1 MTVFS
6 AEALQSFVS
15 AYPGCAT
22 KLGHSLLNH
31 PLLEPDRLA
40 LLGERLPADQVE
52 YNLGN
57 IDVSQPDPAAT
68 PANGLT
74 VAETL
79 ANIDRAGSWV
89 ALRNIETDPDYR
101 GLMMDCLSPILPLA
115 ENRTGRAYRPEG
127 FIFASSPGA
136 VTPFHFDPEH
146 NILLQVRG
154 QKTLHLFPADDPAIV
169 SARQH
174 EAYHAGGHCNLAYD
188 PAMETKATAW
198 PLLPGDALYV
208 PVKAPHWVQNGD
220 QVSISLS
227 ITWRSEESDRQR
239 RIYRLNRLMRRG
251 GLNPPPLRVSDPR
264 IPAKDFTAR
273 VLDRLGML

>member
-6 AEALQSFVS
+6 ENSLDTLAT
-15 AYPGCAT
+15 AYPSHAI
-22 KLGHSLLNH
+22 KIGHSLLNH
-31 PLLEPDRLA
+31 PLLETERLA
-40 LLGERLPADQVE
+40 QLGEKLPAGQVE
-52 YNLGN
+52 YNLGD
-57 IDVSQPDPAAT
+57 IDVSQPDPSAT

-101 GLMMDCLSPILPLA
+101 DLMMDCLSQIVPLA
-115 ENRTGRAYRPEG
+115 EKRTGTAYRPEG

-136 VTPFHFDPEH
+136 ITPFHFDPEH

-154 QKTLHLFPADDPAIV
+154 RKTMHLFPADDEHIV

-188 PAMETKATAW
+188 PSMEARATAW
-198 PLLPGDALYV
+198 QLSPGDALYV
-208 PVKAPHWVQNGD
+208 PVKAPHWVRNGD
-220 QVSISLS
+220 DVSISLS

-239 RIYRLNRLMRRG
+239 RIYRLNRLMRRR
-251 GLNPPPLRVSDPR
+251 GLNPPAFRPRDPR
-264 IPAKDFTAR
+264 IPVKDFSAR
-273 VLDRLGML
+273 VLDRLGIL

>member
-1 MTVFS
+1 MTVFAEDSLS
-6 AEALQSFVS
+6 AFAA
-15 AYPGCAT
+15 AYPGKAL
-22 KLGHSLLNH
+22 KLTHELRSD
-31 PLLEPDRLA
+31 PLLEPNRLA
-40 LLGERLPADQVE
+40 QLGERLPADQVE
-52 YNLGN
+52 YNLGD
-57 IDVSQPDPAAT
+57 IDVSQPDPSAT

-101 GLMMDCLSPILPLA
+101 DLMMECLSQILPLA
-115 ENRTGRAYRPEG
+115 EDRTGTAYRPEG

-136 VTPFHFDPEH
+136 VTPFHLDPEH

-154 QKTLHLFPADDPAIV
+154 SKTMHLFPADDEEIV

-174 EAYHAGGHCNLAYD
+174 EAYHDGGHCNLSYD
-188 PAMETKATAW
+188 PSMEAKATAW
-198 PLLPGDALYV
+198 HLMQGDALYV
-208 PVKAPHWVQNGD
+208 PVKAPHWVQNGGA
-220 QVSISLS
+220 VSISLS

-239 RIYRLNRLMRRG
+239 RVYRLNRLMRRG
-251 GLNPPPLRVSDPR
+251 GLNPPPLRAQDPR
-264 IPAKDFTAR
+264 IPLKDFSAR

>member
-1 MTVFS
+1 MTVF
-6 AEALQSFVS
+6 ADEALSAFGI
-15 AYPGCAT
+15 AYPARAT
-22 KLGHSLLNH
+22 KLRHSLLSH
-31 PLLEPDRLA
+31 PLLETDRLA
-40 LLGERLPADQVE
+40 RLGETLPADQVE

-57 IDVSQPDPAAT
+57 IDVSQPDPSAT
-68 PANGLT
+68 PSNGLT

-101 GLMMDCLSPILPLA
+101 KLMMDCLSQIVPLA
-115 ENRTGRAYRPEG
+115 EKQTGKAYRPEG

-136 VTPFHFDPEH
+136 VTPFHLDPEH

-154 QKTLHLFPADDPAIV
+154 QKTMHLFPADDEEIV
-169 SARQH
+169 TARQH
-174 EAYHAGGHCNLAYD
+174 EAYHDGGHCNLAYE
-188 PAMETKATAW
+188 PAMEARATAW
-198 PLLPGDALYV
+198 DLTPGDALYV

-220 QVSISLS
+220 EVSVSLS

-239 RIYRLNRLMRRG
+239 RIYRLNGLMRRR
-251 GLNPPPLRVSDPR
+251 GLNPPPLRAGDPR
-264 IPAKDFTAR
+264 IPVKDFSAR